1 MSAQGYLESLAPFGM
16 KLGLERITALLEHLD
31 NPQERLDA
39 IHVVGTNGKS
49 STVRFAAAA
58 LTASG
63 LRTGAYLSPHV
74 VGWDERVQIDGRP
87 IGPGALAVALDRVQ
101 DAVREVEREHG
112 EGPTQFEALTAAAL
126 LVLGE
131 AGVEACVVE
140 AGLGGRHDAT
150 RVVRARV
157 VGLTN
162 VGLDHQR
169 VLGETR
175 EEILAEKVA
184 VLEPGAALCVGVVD
198 DAIYALAAAH
208 AEEAGATCER
218 IAVEAGDALPLRAA
232 YLRDN
237 AALALRLAELLLAP
251 RAVARERALTAIAAA
266 VPPGRLELI
275 DGEPVV
281 LLDGAH
287 NAEGARALVRE
298 LDGALGARRPR
309 VGVLAVQEDKPLA
322 AMLDAFA
329 PALDALVATTSG
341 HAGHAVALP
350 AEALAAAA
358 RGAGFGDV
366 CAEPDPL
373 AALALA
379 RSRAGAG
386 GAVVIAGS
394 LYLLERL
401 RAAVLEAR

>member
-1 MSAQGYLESLAPFGM
+1 
-16 KLGLERITALLEHLD
+16 
-31 NPQERLDA
+31 
-39 IHVVGTNGKS
+39 
-49 STVRFAAAA
+49 
-58 LTASG
+58 
-63 LRTGAYLSPHV
+63 
-74 VGWDERVQIDGRP
+74 
-87 IGPGALAVALDRVQ
+87 
-101 DAVREVEREHG
+101 
-112 EGPTQFEALTAAAL
+112 
-126 LVLGE
+126 
-131 AGVEACVVE
+131 
-140 AGLGGRHDAT
+140 
-150 RVVRARV
+150 
-157 VGLTN
+157 
-162 VGLDHQR
+162 

-184 VLEPGAALCVGVVD
+184 VLETGAVLCVGVVD

-208 AEEAGATCER
+208 AEEVGATCER
-218 IAVEAGDALPLRAA
+218 IAAGAGDALPLPAA

-251 RAVARERALTAIAAA
+251 RALAGERALTAIAAA

-287 NAEGARALVRE
+287 NAEGVRALVRE
-298 LDGALGARRPR
+298 LDGALGAHRPR
-309 VGVLAVQEDKPLA
+309 VGVLALQEDKPLA
-322 AMLDAFA
+322 AMLDAFV
-329 PALDALVATTSG
+329 PALDVLVATTSG

-358 RGAGFGDV
+358 REAGFGDV
-366 CAEPDPL
+366 VAEPDPL

-386 GAVVIAGS
+386 GAVVVAGS